1 MRRETRPFV
10 VEVRRG
16 QQKKAPQPAPL
27 PNPFAEQPSDDDI
40 MRRAEEALFGR
51 PAGVPGAGSSEPPSP
66 ARRILEAL
74 APEPVEVVPE
84 PSFEAPRRG
93 RKPGSKNRPKEQVAQ
108 PQEAKRRRGRPPK
121 NPESQ
126 VRSVPVTP
134 ELASKA
140 LEVIAKATVL
150 PVAPV
155 PVAAAASPLVAP
167 AKRPRG
173 RPRKVPLPEGARPVA
188 APVTYAEP
196 VPAAS
201 ASNLPAARIV
211 ARYRDG
217 NGRPA
222 GQIWTRRLRGYANP
236 GHRSWGRPPG

>member
-16 QQKKAPQPAPL
+16 QQKKAAQPAPL
-27 PNPFAEQPSDDDI
+27 PNPFAEQPNDDDM

-51 PAGVPGAGSSEPPSP
+51 PAAAPGATPSEPPSP

-74 APEPVEVVPE
+74 APEPVEVIPE
-84 PSFEAPRRG
+84 PAIEAPRRG
-93 RKPGSKNRPKEQVAQ
+93 RKPGSKNRPKEQIAQ

-140 LEVIAKATVL
+140 LEVIARATVL

-155 PVAAAASPLVAP
+155 PYGTAATPLETP

-173 RPRKVPLPEGARPVA
+173 RPRKVPLPEGARPMA
-188 APVTYAEP
+188 AP
-196 VPAAS
+196 AS
-201 ASNLPAARIV
+201 ASEPQSPATGSSLPAARIV

-236 GHRSWGRPPG
+236 GHRSWGRPRG

>member
-27 PNPFAEQPSDDDI
+27 PNPFVEQPNDDDM

-51 PAGVPGAGSSEPPSP
+51 PAQAPGGSPAEPASP

-74 APEPVEVVPE
+74 APEPVEVLAE
-84 PSFEAPRRG
+84 PNFEAPRRG
-93 RKPGSKNRPKEQVAQ
+93 RKPGSKNRPKEQIALA
-108 PQEAKRRRGRPPK
+108 PEAKRRRGRPPK

-134 ELASKA
+134 ELANAA
-140 LEVIAKATVL
+140 LEVIAKVATS

-155 PVAAAASPLVAP
+155 PLAVAASPLVTP

-173 RPRKVPLPEGARPVA
+173 RPRKVPLPEQSSATAETTAAMEAGPVG
-188 APVTYAEP
+188 PGNS
-196 VPAAS
+196 S
-201 ASNLPAARIV
+201 AAARIV

-222 GQIWTRRLRGYANP
+222 GQIWTRRLRGYAHP
-236 GHRSWGRPPG
+236 DHRSWGRPRG